1 MGIILRL
8 LFYTYLSCRI
18 CFIFSG
24 TFEKLLCGILSKGV
38 CVNAKDYEGNTVLH
52 LAVNVIDKLH
62 DAENLILKLLKN
74 GCNINAVDNAE
85 MTPLGRICQ
94 KGHRTSREFS
104 CSV

>member
-1 MGIILRL
+1 M
-8 LFYTYLSCRI
+8 YLSYRI

-24 TFEKLLCGILSKGV
+24 TFEKLLFEIISKGA

-52 LAVNVIDKLH
+52 LAVNVIDNLQ
-62 DAENLILKLLKN
+62 DAENLILKLLKY
-74 GCNINAVDNAE
+74 GCNINAVDNDE

-94 KGHRTSREFS
+94 EGHRNSREFS

>member
-1 MGIILRL
+1 M
-8 LFYTYLSCRI
+8 YLCYGI

-24 TFEKLLCGILSKGV
+24 TFEKLLFEIISKGA

-52 LAVNVIDKLH
+52 LAVNVIDNLQ
-62 DAENLILKLLKN
+62 DAENLILKLLKY
-74 GCNINAVDNAE
+74 GCNINAVDNDE

-94 KGHRTSREFS
+94 EGHRNSREFS